1 MCVQEATFYIYLTNG
16 DRQVHNRK
24 IFQTGVRWQSSGIAL
39 CLCLAITRIGLL
51 LSASTTYLVYQA
63 RPSLTLKRSERIIA
77 DVISMHE
84 MLTNQ
89 ILLFHSETVATPWL
103 QYVRLLLVQF

>member
-1 MCVQEATFYIYLTNG
+1 MLVPGHHQDRFTF
-16 DRQVHNRK
+16 V
-24 IFQTGVRWQSSGIAL
+24 GVNYVLSLSS
-39 CLCLAITRIGLL
+39 
-51 LSASTTYLVYQA
+51 Y
-63 RPSLTLKRSERIIA
+63 RPSLTLKRSESLA

>member
-1 MCVQEATFYIYLTNG
+1 MRTV
-16 DRQVHNRK
+16 
-24 IFQTGVRWQSSGIAL
+24 
-39 CLCLAITRIGLL
+39 L
-51 LSASTTYLVYQA
+51 LSQA
-63 RPSLTLKRSERIIA
+63 PSRRVRDGLA

-103 QYVRLLLVQF
+103 QYARQIISYIPQTEQHEPEGRMLFHLGNVTNLLDVTPKNSIPHPLSPPPILFMLFKVKDLVAK